1 MKRQKGKQCE
11 QKLRGFASVI
21 LSVCVTGLACFGSVQ
36 STNLDTA
43 WAQVQMEEINYRTC
57 NESGQDWTVKS
68 EQCTAVTSQDSVWR
82 QGWYAVSG
90 SVEITDRV
98 SVSGQVHLIL
108 MDGCTLKTR
117 GIKVSG
123 TDSISIYAQS
133 EGSMAGVLQCTG
145 ADYAAGIGGAGG
157 TDTENAAGKD
167 SGRITIYGGC
177 ITAQGGPSAAGIGGG
192 HGGSGQNIT
201 IHAGTVTAKGG
212 AGNDANT
219 QTERTGGAGIG
230 GGGDGG
236 CGSNIRINGG
246 TVLAEG
252 AAGVTSG
259 TGGEIIASGGGA
271 GIGGGNHGEGTDI
284 SIYDGTIT
292 AVGADAGGAG
302 IGGGTNRKGENIDVY
317 GGTVNA
323 SGGGAGIGGGGA
335 AAGEIEDGAGRNISI
350 YKGSITAVGGKG
362 SAGIGGG
369 SGEGTGISIYDGTV
383 TAKGGA
389 QDGSA
394 VGGAGI
400 GGSQNSKGENII
412 ISGGVVT
419 ATGGSSE
426 NEAGGAGIGGG
437 GIGATAQNHPIT
449 GAIIISGGAITA
461 TGGSSNVGSSGAGIG
476 GGGGGTVRSVSIS
489 NAVVWASGGKATSTT
504 TDNQDV
510 EAFAKAIGN
519 GLCNSGN
526 SSEQEPAIKKTDCMV
541 FEGNSGT
548 VAGDFVYDDNCPLS
562 DRKEIEI
569 VPEANLVIEKE
580 SRLEVVSG
588 KVLMNNGKITNNGQL
603 VLANKNCLRGNGK
616 LDGNGE
622 FLLAVANEN
631 FLDGDL
637 DLCKEYNSRN
647 QAEEVIDYV
656 KKKIKGFGDEL
667 YGKTFKMNPGEYTNL
682 PEEMRNFGIYS
693 ITCEG
698 GQIDYTIK
706 KFPLKIVSARP
717 VQTSKTYD
725 GSDRIKIRSVK
736 ISGKFDGDTV
746 SVNTDNLYGSLRSS
760 EAGTYYYV
768 VLKGMKLTGDD
779 APNYTFPGDA
789 DTGLEADNTQLEEE
803 FQIYP
808 PGYVPDTGN
817 NSGSDSGSSSGGW
830 GSAWFPA
837 ARHPFIKNFPLKSG
851 WTLIR
856 REAEAAAF
864 GTLLEIDM
872 NGNAYVPKEMLQTV
886 KDREISLLLDM
897 GKGILWQIRGQDI
910 EKAPSGSIDFPSVRK
925 IESLPDALAATVS
938 AAAAK
943 RPSFQISY
951 ILKKAF
957 EFPAELVIQADTSC
971 AGMYANLFSQEENG
985 GWKCVRAVAVSTDGT
1000 VRLTVKDA
1008 VDAILILDEKDY
1020 TPKIQTLPVETLYE
1034 AQIQTDGSIKITA
1047 SDGSPVSNRFVTT
1060 EDGSLYYA
1068 QADGMAARN
1077 RVITVSGR
1085 KYFAQKN
1092 GIIAKSGFFVTR
1104 TGNKVYA
1111 RSNGEL
1117 MTDKIFQA
1125 GGRRYYAKPS
1135 GAVAKGRFFRT
1146 QSGKKVY
1153 AKASGVLVTNKIF
1166 RVRGKRFYA
1175 DKKGIIASD
1184 RWVRV
1189 GNKKYYCSSSGK
1201 ITKVKK

>member
-11 QKLRGFASVI
+11 QTLRGFASVI

-36 STNLDTA
+36 STNPDTA

-68 EQCTAVTSQDSVWR
+68 EQCTAVTSQDSVWQ

-90 SVEITDRV
+90 SVEITGSV
-98 SVSGQVHLIL
+98 SVSGQVNLIL
-108 MDGCTLKTR
+108 MDGCTLKTG

-133 EGSMAGVLQCTG
+133 EGSMAGVLECTG
-145 ADYAAGIGGAGG
+145 AAYAAGIGGAGDAG
-157 TDTENAAGKD
+157 TGNAADRD
-167 SGRITIYGGC
+167 SGHITIYGGR
-177 ITAQGGPSAAGIGGG
+177 ITAQGGRSAAGIGGG
-192 HGGSGQNIT
+192 HGGSGRNIT
-201 IHAGTVTAKGG
+201 IHAGTVTALGG
-212 AGNDANT
+212 GGNSQDTGADR
-219 QTERTGGAGIG
+219 EGGAGIG
-230 GGGDGG
+230 GGGAGG
-236 CGSNIRINGG
+236 YGSQIRINGG
-246 TVLAEG
+246 TVRAEG
-252 AAGVTSG
+252 ADDAVSSAVGAN
-259 TGGEIIASGGGA
+259 ASGGGA
-271 GIGGGNHGEGTDI
+271 GIGGGNNGEATDI
-284 SIYDGTIT
+284 SIYDGEVT
-292 AVGADAGGAG
+292 AAGADAGGAG
-302 IGGGTNRKGENIDVY
+302 IGGGTDQRGENITVY

-323 SGGGAGIGGGGA
+323 SGGGAGIGGGGVNA
-335 AAGEIEDGAGRNISI
+335 GDFQNGAGKNIFIYGGRITAAGGRL
-350 YKGSITAVGGKG
+350 GG
-362 SAGIGGG
+362 AGIGGG
-369 SGEGTGISIYDGTV
+369 SGEGTGIFIYGGTV

-400 GGSQNSKGENII
+400 GGSYNAKGENII

-419 ATGGSSE
+419 ATGGSSQSE
-426 NEAGGAGIGGG
+426 SGGAGIGGG
-437 GIGATAQNHPIT
+437 GISSGFSDPVT

-461 TGGSSNVGSSGAGIG
+461 IGGSSNNGARGSGAGIG
-476 GGGGGTVRSVSIS
+476 GGGGGGTVKSVSIS
-489 NAVVWASGGKATSTT
+489 NAAVWASGGVTNSATNGS
-504 TDNQDV
+504 Q
-510 EAFAKAIGN
+510 AASAIGN
-519 GLCNSGN
+519 GLDSSGN
-526 SSEQEPAIKKTDCMV
+526 SGEKADISKTNCMV
-541 FEGNSGT
+541 FEGSKGK
-548 VAGDFVYDDNCPLS
+548 VEGDFVYDSRLLPDS
-562 DRKEIEI
+562 IEI
-569 VPEANLVIEKE
+569 VQGADLVIGQG
-580 SRLEVVSG
+580 SSLEAVSG
-588 KVLMNNGKITNNGQL
+588 KVLLNNGTIANDGTI
-603 VLANKNCLRGNGK
+603 VLANKDCLQGSGTLVGSGK
-616 LDGNGE
+616 
-622 FLLAVANEN
+622 FFYTVANEN
-631 FLDGDL
+631 FPDGA
-637 DLCKEYNSRN
+637 LCRPYNS
-647 QAEEVIDYV
+647 QDQKEEITGYV
-656 KKKIKGFGDEL
+656 QKMIENFGDKL
-667 YGKTFKMNPGEYTNL
+667 QGMTFKMNFGTYTNL
-682 PEEMRNFGIYS
+682 PEEMKDAGEYHIE
-693 ITCEG
+693 CDG
-698 GQIDYTIK
+698 GRIDYTITK
-706 KFPLKIVSARP
+706 YLLEIVSARP
-717 VQTSKTYD
+717 VYTSKTYD
-725 GSDRIKIRSVK
+725 GSDQIKIQSVK
-736 ISGKFDGDTV
+736 ISGKFDGDIV

-768 VLKGMKLTGDD
+768 VLRGMKLTGKDKH
-779 APNYTFPGDA
+779 NYTFPGDGDA
-789 DTGLEADNTQLEEE
+789 GLEAEDTQLEEE

-808 PGYVPDTGN
+808 PGYIPGSGN
-817 NSGSDSGSSSGGW
+817 DSGSNSGSNSNSGSSSGGW
-830 GSAWFPA
+830 GSTWFPA
-837 ARHPFIKNFPLKSG
+837 ARHPFIKSFPLKSG

-886 KDREISLLLDM
+886 KDRDIRLLLDM
-897 GKGILWQIRGQDI
+897 GKGILWQIRGQVI

-985 GWKCVRAVAVSTDGT
+985 GWKCVRAVAVGTDGT

-1008 VDAILILDEKDY
+1008 VDGILILDEKDY

-1060 EDGSLYYA
+1060 EDGRLYYA

-1125 GGRRYYAKPS
+1125 GGKRYYAKPS

-1146 QSGKKVY
+1146 QAGKKVY

>member
-11 QKLRGFASVI
+11 QTLRGFASVI
-21 LSVCVTGLACFGSVQ
+21 LSVCVTGLACFGSMQ
-36 STNLDTA
+36 STNPDTA

-68 EQCTAVTSQDSVWR
+68 EQCTAVTSQDRVWQ

-90 SVEITDRV
+90 SVEITDSV

-108 MDGCTLKTR
+108 MDGCTLKTG

-133 EGSMAGVLQCTG
+133 EGSMAGVLECTG
-145 ADYAAGIGGAGG
+145 ANYAAGIGGAGDAG
-157 TDTENAAGKD
+157 TGNAADRD
-167 SGRITIYGGC
+167 SGHITIYGGR
-177 ITAQGGPSAAGIGGG
+177 ITAQGGRSAAGIGGG
-192 HGGSGQNIT
+192 HGGSGRNIT
-201 IHAGTVTAKGG
+201 IHAGTVTALGG
-212 AGNDANT
+212 GGNSQDTGADR
-219 QTERTGGAGIG
+219 EGGAGIG
-230 GGGDGG
+230 GGGAGG
-236 CGSNIRINGG
+236 YGSQIRINGG
-246 TVLAEG
+246 TVLAKG
-252 AAGVTSG
+252 ADDAVSEAVGAGAT
-259 TGGEIIASGGGA
+259 GGGA
-271 GIGGGNHGEGTDI
+271 GIGGGNNGVGTDI
-284 SIYDGTIT
+284 SIYDGEVT
-292 AVGADAGGAG
+292 AAGADAGGAG
-302 IGGGTNRKGENIDVY
+302 IGGGTDQRGENITVC

-335 AAGEIEDGAGRNISI
+335 VAGDFEDGAGRNISI
-350 YKGSITAVGGKG
+350 YGGRITAAGGRLG
-362 SAGIGGG
+362 GAGIGGG
-369 SGEGTGISIYDGTV
+369 SGEGTGIFIYGGTV

-461 TGGSSNVGSSGAGIG
+461 IGGSSNNGSRGSGAGIG
-476 GGGGGTVRSVSIS
+476 GGGGGGTVQSVSIS
-489 NAVVWASGGKATSTT
+489 NAAVWASGGVTNSAMNGS
-504 TDNQDV
+504 Q
-510 EAFAKAIGN
+510 AASAIGN
-519 GLCNSGN
+519 GLGSSG
-526 SSEQEPAIKKTDCMV
+526 SSTQQPATIKTNCMV
-541 FEGNSGT
+541 FEENIGKVTGN
-548 VAGDFVYDDNCPLS
+548 FVYDSRLLPDS
-562 DRKEIEI
+562 IEI
-569 VPEANLVIEKE
+569 DPEAKLIIEQ
-580 SRLEVVSG
+580 SCSLEVVSG
-588 KVLMNNGKITNNGQL
+588 KVLLNNGTIINNGTI
-603 VLANKNCLRGNGK
+603 VLANKDCLKGNGTLNGNGK
-616 LDGNGE
+616 
-622 FLLAVANEN
+622 FLFAVANEH
-631 FLDGDL
+631 FPDGDL
-637 DLCKEYNSRN
+637 CRIYNSQN
-647 QAEEVIDYV
+647 QTKEVISYV
-656 KKKIKGFGDEL
+656 QKIIEDFKHEL
-667 YGKTFKMNPGEYTNL
+667 YGKTFTMNPNNMHLSEEIRNADEYTIN
-682 PEEMRNFGIYS
+682 
-693 ITCEG
+693 CDG
-698 GQIDYTIK
+698 GKILYTIK

-725 GSDRIKIRSVK
+725 GSDQIKIRSVK
-736 ISGKFDGDTV
+736 ISGVFDGDIV
-746 SVNTDNLYGSLRSS
+746 SVNTEKLYGSLRSS
-760 EAGTYYYV
+760 EVGIYDYV
-768 VLKGMKLTGDD
+768 VLKNMELIGKD
-779 APNYTFPGDA
+779 ARNYTFPGEGDA
-789 DTGLEADNTQLEEE
+789 GLETESNTQLEEKFE
-803 FQIYP
+803 IYP

-886 KDREISLLLDM
+886 KDRDISLLLDM

-943 RPSFQISY
+943 RPSFQITY

-985 GWKCVRAVAVSTDGT
+985 GWKCVRAVAVSADGT
-1000 VRLTVKDA
+1000 VRLTVKEA
-1008 VDAILILDEKDY
+1008 VDGILILDEKDY

-1060 EDGSLYYA
+1060 EDGRLYYA

-1125 GGRRYYAKPS
+1125 GGKRYYAKPS

-1146 QSGKKVY
+1146 QAGKQVY

>member
-11 QKLRGFASVI
+11 QTLRGFASVI

-36 STNLDTA
+36 STNPDTA

-90 SVEITDRV
+90 SVEITGSV

-133 EGSMAGVLQCTG
+133 EGSMAGVLECTG
-145 ADYAAGIGGAGG
+145 AAYAAGIGGAGDAG
-157 TDTENAAGKD
+157 TGNAADKD
-167 SGRITIYGGC
+167 SGHITIYGGC
-177 ITAQGGPSAAGIGGG
+177 ITARGGQSAAGIGGG
-192 HGGSGQNIT
+192 HGGSGRNIT
-201 IHAGTVTAKGG
+201 IHAGTVTALGG
-212 AGNDANT
+212 GGNSQDTGADR
-219 QTERTGGAGIG
+219 EGGAGIG
-230 GGGDGG
+230 GGGAGG
-236 CGSNIRINGG
+236 YGSQIRINGG
-246 TVLAEG
+246 TVRAEG
-252 AAGVTSG
+252 ADDAVSSAVGAN
-259 TGGEIIASGGGA
+259 ASGGGA
-271 GIGGGNHGEGTDI
+271 GIGGGNNGAGTDI
-284 SIYDGTIT
+284 SIYDGTVT

-302 IGGGTNRKGENIDVY
+302 IGGGTDQIGEIITVY

-335 AAGEIEDGAGRNISI
+335 VSGTFVNGAGRTISI
-350 YKGSITAVGGKG
+350 YGGSITASGGRLG
-362 SAGIGGG
+362 GAGIGGG
-369 SGEGTGISIYDGTV
+369 SGEGTGITIYDGTV
-383 TAKGGA
+383 TATGGA
-389 QDGSA
+389 QDGSE

-419 ATGGSSE
+419 ATGGSSQSE
-426 NEAGGAGIGGG
+426 SGGAGIGGG
-437 GIGATAQNHPIT
+437 GISSGFSDPVT

-461 TGGSSNVGSSGAGIG
+461 IGGNSNAGSSGAGIG

-603 VLANKNCLRGNGK
+603 VLANKNCLQGNGK

-656 KKKIKGFGDEL
+656 KKKIEGFGDEL

-682 PEEMRNFGIYS
+682 PEEMRNCDIYP
-693 ITCEG
+693 IICEG

-706 KFPLKIVSARP
+706 KFQLKIVSARP

-725 GSDRIKIRSVK
+725 GSDQIKIRSVK
-736 ISGKFDGDTV
+736 ISGVFDGDIV

-789 DTGLEADNTQLEEE
+789 DTGLDADNTQLEEE

-830 GSAWFPA
+830 GSSWFPA

-886 KDREISLLLDM
+886 KDRDISLLLDM

-943 RPSFQISY
+943 DRRFRFPIF
-951 ILKKAF
+951 LKKHLNF
-957 EFPAELVIQADTSC
+957 RQ
-971 AGMYANLFSQEENG
+971 
-985 GWKCVRAVAVSTDGT
+985 
-1000 VRLTVKDA
+1000 
-1008 VDAILILDEKDY
+1008 
-1020 TPKIQTLPVETLYE
+1020 
-1034 AQIQTDGSIKITA
+1034 
-1047 SDGSPVSNRFVTT
+1047 
-1060 EDGSLYYA
+1060 SL
-1068 QADGMAARN
+1068 
-1077 RVITVSGR
+1077 
-1085 KYFAQKN
+1085 
-1092 GIIAKSGFFVTR
+1092 
-1104 TGNKVYA
+1104 
-1111 RSNGEL
+1111 
-1117 MTDKIFQA
+1117 
-1125 GGRRYYAKPS
+1125 
-1135 GAVAKGRFFRT
+1135 
-1146 QSGKKVY
+1146 
-1153 AKASGVLVTNKIF
+1153 
-1166 RVRGKRFYA
+1166 
-1175 DKKGIIASD
+1175 
-1184 RWVRV
+1184 
-1189 GNKKYYCSSSGK
+1189 
-1201 ITKVKK
+1201 